1 MVKLKQFTKQNLRQE
16 LKVVFG
22 KISTPLMLFGL
33 ASLALAVMTPI
44 VIGVSGQRPTLFLTA
59 AVGVGIIILSALFI
73 KVASRILQLRAAWAI
88 LITFFLSTIA
98 IINFVLIPDAMYS
111 KAVYRIEEGAF
122 LGKIGTFDPNNI
134 FTYIF
139 ISIIMLAIY
148 LFVFGLYYLF
158 YRAKVMKVQSPPGER
173 KHRSAMVTGV
183 AIVVVVLLL
192 ISFGGGSLLLLI
204 LPLSLLGFGAEYFNT
219 IFWNG
224 GLAILIAFVVAMI
237 FAYDSIQKSARDS
250 IELKRPTL
258 IVACAWIAFS
268 VLLMYQ
274 IVWIVYMTV
283 LLTIAPFK
291 VIYFSSK

>member
-44 VIGVSGQRPTLFLTA
+44 VIGVSGQRPTLLLTA
-59 AVGVGIIILSALFI
+59 AVGVGVIILSALFI
-73 KVASRILQLRAAWAI
+73 KAASRILHLRAAWAI
-88 LITFFLSTIA
+88 LITFFLSMIA
-98 IINFVLIPDAMYS
+98 IISFVLIPNGLYGGTFRVE
-111 KAVYRIEEGAF
+111 KGGF
-122 LGKIGTFDPNNI
+122 LGSIGVFDPNNT

-139 ISIIMLAIY
+139 IAAIGLLLY
-148 LFVFGLYYLF
+148 LFIFGLYYRF
-158 YRAKVMKVQSPPGER
+158 YRAKVLKV
-173 KHRSAMVTGV
+173 MVPAKKTKKRAAV
-183 AIVVVVLLL
+183 ASIWAIIVFGLIMVMVSGGLFILILLPLQL
-192 ISFGGGSLLLLI
+192 IGFGTTYFTTIFANGGLLLL
-204 LPLSLLGFGAEYFNT
+204 LTF
-219 IFWNG
+219 
-224 GLAILIAFVVAMI
+224 LAAII
-237 FAYDSIQKSARDS
+237 FAFISIQVSAHDSIS
-250 IELKRPTL
+250 LKRPTL
-258 IVACAWIAFS
+258 IVTCAWIAFS